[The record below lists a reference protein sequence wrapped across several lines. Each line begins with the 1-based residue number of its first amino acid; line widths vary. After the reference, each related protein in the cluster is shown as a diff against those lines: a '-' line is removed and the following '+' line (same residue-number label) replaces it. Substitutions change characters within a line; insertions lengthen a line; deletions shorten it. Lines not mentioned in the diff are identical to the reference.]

1 MKRRRVVWAI
11 VTATVMAALASPAR
25 AATSCRLTF
34 SLEGWSA
41 FYKTA
46 SGSGFITCDNGQRA
60 SVLIQSTGG
69 GLTFGKSKV
78 TNGHGTFSQVESIN
92 ELFGD
97 YASGE
102 AHAGAGSSAAAHVMT
117 KGPVSLAL
125 AGTGQGVDLGFAF
138 GKFTISKRR

>member
-1 MKRRRVVWAI
+1 MNRRRVVQAI
-11 VTATVMAALASPAR
+11 VGVTVTAALASPAR
-25 AATSCRLTF
+25 AETSCRLTF
-34 SLEGWSA
+34 NLAGWSA

-60 SVLIQSTGG
+60 SVLIRSTGG

-78 TNGHGTFSQVESIN
+78 TNGHGTFSQVENIN
-92 ELFGD
+92 ELFGN
-97 YASGE
+97 YATGE